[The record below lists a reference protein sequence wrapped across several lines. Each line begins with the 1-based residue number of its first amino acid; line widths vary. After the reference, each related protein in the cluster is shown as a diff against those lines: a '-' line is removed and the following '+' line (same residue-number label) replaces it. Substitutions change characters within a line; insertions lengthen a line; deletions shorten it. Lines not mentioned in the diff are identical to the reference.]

1 MFHTRGSLWLALGLT
16 LFVAS
21 CSGGGA
27 CRFGFGSEPS
37 STGSGAAAPAQAAS
51 ADPQA
56 RPQIVILGDSI
67 TAGYGLLESEAYPF
81 LLQQK
86 VDEDGY
92 NFEIVNAGVS
102 GDTSAGGL
110 RRLDWALQGT
120 VKILILE
127 LGAND
132 GLRGLPVAEMKQNL
146 TTIIERARERN
157 ILVVLT
163 GMEAPPNYGAEYVKA
178 FRSTFSEIAV
188 QQKVLFI
195 PFLLDRVAGEA
206 ALNQADG
213 IHPNQEGSKIIADTV
228 WQTLRPLLDQMTA
241 AS

>member
-1 MFHTRGSLWLALGLT
+1 
-16 LFVAS
+16 
-21 CSGGGA
+21 
-27 CRFGFGSEPS
+27 
-37 STGSGAAAPAQAAS
+37 AAPAQPAS

-92 NFEIVNAGVS
+92 NFEIVNGAVS
-102 GDTSAGGL
+102 GDPSAGGL

-146 TTIIERARERN
+146 TAIIERARERN

-163 GMEAPPNYGAEYVKA
+163 GMEAPPNYGAEYVKS

-213 IHPNQEGSKIIADTV
+213 IHPNQEGSKIIADNV
-228 WQTLRPLLDQMTA
+228 WQPLRPLLDQMTA